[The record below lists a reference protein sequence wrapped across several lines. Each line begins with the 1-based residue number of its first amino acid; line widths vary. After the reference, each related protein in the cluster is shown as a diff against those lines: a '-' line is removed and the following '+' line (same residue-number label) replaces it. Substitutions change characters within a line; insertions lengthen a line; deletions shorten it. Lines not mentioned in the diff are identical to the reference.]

1 MKPKTDI
8 WKHFLVLVLLFIPL
22 HILPAQRF
30 IFSKNYWHQG
40 EITLKTGE
48 SFKGLLKYH
57 LEHDLVEFQIGNTT
71 KTFGS
76 TLLESFSFMDT
87 LTKVERV
94 FYSLPKKTPAGYK
107 TYHLY
112 EVIGEGDF
120 ALLTR
125 EKVVMKPHNKGIDL
139 KGTGKYDWVLED
151 SFYYLDK
158 DGVVKQCSKV
168 NDLASLLDVPST
180 DLKQYIKANKVN
192 MTKRNDFM
200 NMITYYSIY
209 TKKFSIKSKIT
220 LGE

>member
-1 MKPKTDI
+1 MKPKANV
-8 WKHFLVLVLLFIPL
+8 WKHLFGLVLLFIPL
-22 HILPAQRF
+22 HISAQKF
-30 IFSKNYWHQG
+30 IFSKNHWHQG

-48 SFKGLLKYH
+48 TLQGLVKYH
-57 LEHDLVEFQIGNTT
+57 LEHDLVELQSENTT

-76 TLLESFSFMDT
+76 TLLESFSFIDT

-94 FYSLPKKTPAGYK
+94 FYSLPTSTQTGYK

-120 ALLTR
+120 AILTR
-125 EKVVMKPHNKGIDL
+125 EKVVMKPHNKGREL
-139 KGTGKYDWVLED
+139 KGTGKYDLVLED

-158 DGVVKQCSKV
+158 DGIVKHCGKI
-168 NDLASLLDVPST
+168 NDLAGLLDVSST
-180 DLKQYIKANKVN
+180 DLKQYIKTNKVN

-209 TKKFSIKSKIT
+209 TKKFSIKSRT
-220 LGE
+220 SLGE